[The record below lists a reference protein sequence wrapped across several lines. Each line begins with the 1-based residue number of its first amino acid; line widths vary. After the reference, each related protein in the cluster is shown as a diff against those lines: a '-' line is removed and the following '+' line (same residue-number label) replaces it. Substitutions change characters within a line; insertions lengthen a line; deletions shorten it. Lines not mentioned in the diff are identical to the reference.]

1 MELLDT
7 VESVLGKKKKG
18 IYTISPD
25 ASVYDALV
33 LMAEKEVGALLV
45 MRGNDLVGVISERD
59 YARKI
64 ALMGRS
70 SKETDV
76 SEVMSSP
83 PMTVSPRATV
93 TECMQLMT
101 DKRRRHLPV
110 VDNGVVVGIVSI
122 GDLVNWI
129 VSSHEKTIEQL
140 HGYIAGAYPA

>member
-1 MELLDT
+1 MELLDA

>member
-1 MELLDT
+1 MELLDA

-33 LMAEKEVGALLV
+33 LMAEKEIGALLV

>member
-1 MELLDT
+1 
-7 VESVLGKKKKG
+7 VLGKKKKG

>member
-1 MELLDT
+1 MELLDA

-122 GDLVNWI
+122 GDLVKWKI
-129 VSSHEKTIEQL
+129 SEVEAEAEGLKS
-140 HGYIAGAYPA
+140 YIAAS